1 MRQENVIAVNGTVV
15 VTDSGPKTPI
25 GDELHQAGDVVW
37 VDGDC
42 VYGHKRKSTAPMM
55 INVEGGELPKRK
67 YTVFAYTSNGY
78 IHFVIYDL
86 ETFVP
91 IVDIESGI
99 VQGSGGYRFTCSDDC
114 KKLALL
120 LQQTIDNAFSKYGE
134 ICQVQEFSLE
144 ADKKEYTIEKVID
157 RYNQIY
163 RFQYDE
169 DKLILKNTVYGRK
182 NSVLIDFNTYTDG
195 AITSTTSLAEKFD
208 EYNTKMLGD
217 VGLAVSVA
225 GGQQSNSGAYSEAYS
240 QAMAAAAAHGS
251 DYTATKPSYWV
262 TAGGGAA
269 PTFTISQ
276 SVSNDENYVDAGLYA
291 VINDENLVVLCNT
304 GKYAK
309 VTNGDNFTKTEYDLK
324 FSDELTGS
332 IDETKYVTADLEL
345 MYEHSYSQYCYSGL
359 MRTMLESWISY
370 VQYTPTGGLTGE
382 SFNIVNSTYSSV
394 NISHSPAETMTK
406 YYTIPNV
413 IALHGGIKLTGNCSL
428 DSSYRQPRI
437 NYGTYLVGNKSFPY
451 YPGAN
456 YKYFTLKNMFPDAV
470 KIADNRILT
479 LHDLKYCVCDLDT
492 QTVLHTIPYDVLNST
507 ANVFTWGQEEI
518 TNAINLFLKT
528 L

>member
-1 MRQENVIAVNGTVV
+1 MRQENVLAVNGTVV

-37 VDGDC
+37 VDGNC

-67 YTVFAYTSNGY
+67 YTVFAYTADGY
-78 IHFVIYDL
+78 IHLVIYDL

-240 QAMAAAAAHGS
+240 QAMAAAAANGP

-276 SVSNDENYVDAGLYA
+276 SDGESENSMHALDFP
-291 VINDENLVVLCNT
+291 VINDENLIAQCNT
-304 GKYAK
+304 GKYTK
-309 VTNGDNFTKTEYDLK
+309 VTNGDNFTNTEYGLR
-324 FSDELTGS
+324 FSDTLTAFINES
-332 IDETKYVTADLEL
+332 KCVTADLEQ
-345 MYEHSYSQYCYSGL
+345 MYVSSHSTCFSGV

-370 VQYTPTGGLTGE
+370 VQNTTTGGLTGE

-394 NISHSPAETMTK
+394 NISASPAEDVNK
-406 YYTIPNV
+406 YYTVTNV

-456 YKYFTLKNMFPDAV
+456 YKYFTLKNMFPDAI

-518 TNAINLFLKT
+518 TKAINLFLKT
-528 L
+528 V

>member
-1 MRQENVIAVNGTVV
+1 MRQENVLAVNGTVV

-37 VDGDC
+37 VDGNC
-42 VYGHKRKSTAPMM
+42 VYGHKRKSTMPLI
-55 INVEGGELPKRK
+55 INAEGGELPKRK
-67 YTVFAYTSNGY
+67 YTVFAYTAGF

-99 VQGSGGYRFTCSDDC
+99 VQGSGGYRFTCSADC

-144 ADKKEYTIEKVID
+144 TEKKEYTIEKVID

-163 RFQYDE
+163 RFQYDD

-208 EYNTKMLGD
+208 DYNTKMLGD
-217 VGLAVSVA
+217 VGLAVSVV
-225 GGQQSNSGAYSEAYS
+225 GGQQSNSGAYGEAYS
-240 QAMAAAAAHGS
+240 QAMAAAAADGP

-262 TAGGGAA
+262 HDGSGGP

-276 SVSNDENYVDAGLYA
+276 SGGNDENYVDPGLYA
-291 VINDENLVVLCNT
+291 VINDENLVVLCST
-304 GKYAK
+304 GKYTK
-309 VTNGDNFTKTEYDLK
+309 VTNGDNFTKTEYGLK
-324 FSDELTGS
+324 FSDELRGA

-345 MYEHSYSQYCYSGL
+345 MYEHSYSQYCYSGI

-406 YYTIPNV
+406 YYTITNV

-456 YKYFTLKNMFPDAV
+456 YKYFTLKNMFPDAI

-528 L
+528 I